1 MSSIAVVTDSAA
13 NLPRELIRRH
23 DITVVPLW
31 LRMAGRMLRDEVEIT
46 AEAFYA
52 QMRMGET
59 RPSTSQ
65 PSVGEFLEVYQTL
78 AERAKGIL
86 SIHLPA
92 RLSGTI
98 SSAKAA
104 ATHLASIPIRV
115 LDSGSASMG
124 QGFAVLEAARLAAQG
139 LEMDQIVGVVERL
152 LPRIHVLALLDTL
165 EYLVRG
171 GRFKMVA
178 NFIRPALETRV
189 LISLRAGQ
197 LRLLGLARRRAKGVA
212 ALLEEMTARVGD
224 APVHVAVLHADARE
238 RAERLRREILA
249 RFACV
254 EAYITGLT
262 PVLGA
267 HGGPGVL
274 GVAFYTEEAP
284 LKAA

>member
-1 MSSIAVVTDSAA
+1 MGGIAIVTDSAA
-13 NLPRELIRRH
+13 NLPEQLRRRY

-31 LRMAGRMLRDEVEIT
+31 LRMAGRMLRDEVEIS
-46 AEAFYA
+46 AETFYA
-52 QMRMGET
+52 QMRRGEG

-65 PSVGEFLEVYQTL
+65 PSVGEFLEVYRAL
-78 AERAKGIL
+78 AERARGIF

-104 ATHLASIPIRV
+104 ASHLTTMPIRI

-139 LEMDQIVGVVERL
+139 LDLNELAGTVERL
-152 LPRIHVLALLDTL
+152 LSRIHVLALLDTL

-212 ALLEEMTARVGD
+212 ALLEEMAARVGE

-238 RAERLRREILA
+238 RAERLRRDILA

-274 GVAFYTEEAP
+274 GVAFYTEATP
-284 LKAA
+284 LQPA